1 MSIIILQNIHKSFGG
16 KKILNGINIEIN
28 RGESLVVVGGSGTGK
43 SVLIKI
49 MIGLLTPDIGK
60 AMLDNIILSKMNEE
74 ERCKVMLKCGYLFQS
89 GALFDYLNVFENIVF
104 AMKEHNNL
112 SKSQLEELAKFK
124 LNQVG
129 LDNSV
134 LSLYP
139 ADLSGGMAKR
149 VALARAICHDPDI
162 IFFDEPTTGL
172 DPIMSHTINDLIH
185 KIKEELG
192 ATTITITHDMNSVK
206 SIANKIIMLK
216 DGKMIWSGNSLSQM
230 QNSEIDYIKQFSS
243 YGIN

>member
-1 MSIIILQNIHKSFGG
+1 MSIIILQNIYKSFGS
-16 KKILNGINIEIN
+16 KKVLNGINIEIN
-28 RGESLVVVGGSGTGK
+28 RGESFVVVGGSGTGK

-49 MIGLLTPDIGK
+49 MIGLLTPDKGK
-60 AMLDNIILSKMNEE
+60 AILDNIILSKMNEE

-129 LDNSV
+129 LDKSV

-139 ADLSGGMAKR
+139 SDLSGGMAKR

-172 DPIMSHTINDLIH
+172 DPIMSHIINELIY

-206 SIANKIIMLK
+206 SIASKIIMLK
-216 DGKMIWSGNSLSQM
+216 DGNIIWSGNSLSQM

-243 YGIN
+243 YGIL

>member
-206 SIANKIIMLK
+206 SIANKII
-216 DGKMIWSGNSLSQM
+216 IQIN
-230 QNSEIDYIKQFSS
+230 IDSASKKPKKW
-243 YGIN
+243 